1 VQPYPWSK
9 QGGDGFLECAAAN
22 SWDARRRLKW
32 ERCGMGIECVQV
44 LVLYGVDDV
53 VQDFRDVERFPFL
66 TSKPKWANLG
76 TVGQDKLD

>member
-1 VQPYPWSK
+1 VRSGK
-9 QGGDGFLECAAAN
+9 FLGCAAA
-22 SWDARRRLKW
+22 A
-32 ERCGMGIECVQV
+32 EMGAVWNGDRMRAGFSF
-44 LVLYGVDDV
+44 LYGVDDV